1 MALPL
6 IFLLMVYHSI
16 ASLAAPVDHPSP
28 DENLFAPQCTA
39 SDLRSPHS
47 DLARPIFPK
56 STPRKYEHFANN
68 ALYYGFNTAKVGAA
82 MGIFCVVLA
91 VTERFARWAYRTVRG
106 SIQYW
111 KDEINDLK
119 NGGMDPDQVALE
131 KDEFVNDTEGWES
144 PVIQRRHI
152 RDLKWETIS
161 E

>member
-1 MALPL
+1 M
-6 IFLLMVYHSI
+6 I
-16 ASLAAPVDHPSP
+16 A
-28 DENLFAPQCTA
+28 EI
-39 SDLRSPHS
+39 RSPNS
-47 DLARPIFPK
+47 ENGQPIFPEPP
-56 STPRKYEHFANN
+56 PRKYEKFANN

-82 MGIFCVVLA
+82 VGIFCVVLA

-144 PVIQRRHI
+144 PVIQKRHGREI
-152 RDLKWETIS
+152 EWETVY
-161 E
+161 